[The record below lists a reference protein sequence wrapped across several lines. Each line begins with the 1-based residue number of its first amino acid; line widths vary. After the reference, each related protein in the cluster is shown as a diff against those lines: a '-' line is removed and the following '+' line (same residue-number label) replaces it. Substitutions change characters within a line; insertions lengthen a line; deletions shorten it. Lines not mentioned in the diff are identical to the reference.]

1 MAKLSIGPE
10 DALVIVDVQN
20 DFLPGGA
27 LAVPEGDQVIDPI
40 NRIIDQF
47 RLVIATQD
55 WHPVD
60 HKSFQEQ
67 GGPWPRHC
75 VQGTPGADLSSRLK
89 QEAIHK
95 YIRKGVGREGMGY
108 SPFENPEME
117 TTLREHNI
125 QRLFVTGLATNYCVR
140 ATALDARQRGFE
152 VVVLTDAVRGI
163 DDPPGAVQKAL
174 EEMRTLGASLA
185 TTDDLEKTPVVS

>member
-1 MAKLSIGPE
+1 MAKLPISPE

-47 RLVIATQD
+47 RLVVATQD

-60 HKSFQEQ
+60 HKSFREQ

-75 VQGTPGADLSSRLK
+75 VQGTPGADLSPRLK
-89 QEAIHK
+89 QGSIHK
-95 YIRKGVGREGMGY
+95 YIHKGVEREGMGY

-117 TTLREHNI
+117 ATLRENHI
-125 QRLFVTGLATNYCVR
+125 KRLFVTGLATNYCVR
-140 ATALDARQRGFE
+140 ATVLDARQRGFE
-152 VVVLTDAVRGI
+152 VIVLTDAVRGI

-174 EEMRTLGASLA
+174 EEMKTSGAFLA
-185 TTDDLEKTPVVS
+185 TTDDLEKTPVTS